1 VLGRRERAGA
11 VGDDRFV
18 HNLCLDHRHSDL
30 RILGIERVGSQV
42 DLDSFTS
49 LIDA

>member
-1 VLGRRERAGA
+1 VNAPVPSGMTGSFTTSASIIA
-11 VGDDRFV
+11 TAI
-18 HNLCLDHRHSDL
+18 CASSA
-30 RILGIERVGSQV
+30 ERVGSQV